1 MRVFNDAVEN
11 QDVIS
16 VSTLL
21 VLRAL
26 SQQQQ
31 KKPTLKDQEISKIL
45 LTNILLVYM
54 KGILQTINSWYRGC
68 LTNAQQYSQVFSCEY
83 CELRIF

>member
-16 VSTLL
+16 VSILL

-31 KKPTLKDQEISKIL
+31 KKPTLKDQGISKIL
-45 LTNILLVYM
+45 LNKYFNCLHERHIANNKQLVQRM
-54 KGILQTINSWYRGC
+54 SNQRSAIFTG
-68 LTNAQQYSQVFSCEY
+68 VF
-83 CELRIF
+83 L